1 MVLIS
6 RQREHSNRTEQRT
19 GSISDNGEVICGF
32 RGLLLNEGYD
42 VQNRD
47 QQDRNSLLAGR

>member
-32 RGLLLNEGYD
+32 RGLLLNEG
-42 VQNRD
+42 
-47 QQDRNSLLAGR
+47 